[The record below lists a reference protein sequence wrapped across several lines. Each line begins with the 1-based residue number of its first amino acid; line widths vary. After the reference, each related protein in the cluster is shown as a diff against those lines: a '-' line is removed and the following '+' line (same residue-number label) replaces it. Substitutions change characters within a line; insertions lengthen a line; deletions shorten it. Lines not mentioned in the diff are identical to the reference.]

1 MGAAQLVL
9 DVGAKVVGSLVDD
22 LLQFA
27 LLFDKL
33 LLSQLLDLGLHLSI
47 IQFKINELV
56 ASRTLAWTMLHFLGL
71 DLL

>member
-27 LLFDKL
+27 LLLDKL

-47 IQFKINELV
+47 I
-56 ASRTLAWTMLHFLGL
+56 
-71 DLL
+71 